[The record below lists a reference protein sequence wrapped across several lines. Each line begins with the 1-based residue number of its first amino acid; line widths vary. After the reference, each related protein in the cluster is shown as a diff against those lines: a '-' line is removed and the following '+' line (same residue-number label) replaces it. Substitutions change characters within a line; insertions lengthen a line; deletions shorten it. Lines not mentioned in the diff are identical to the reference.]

1 MTKKREGQESK
12 REDRDERVFG
22 LKERLQ
28 INNGVISRLSL
39 RT

>member
-22 LKERLQ
+22 PRERLK

-39 RT
+39 KT

>member
-12 REDRDERVFG
+12 REDKDERVFG
-22 LKERLQ
+22 LRERLK
-28 INNGVISRLSL
+28 INNGVISCLSL